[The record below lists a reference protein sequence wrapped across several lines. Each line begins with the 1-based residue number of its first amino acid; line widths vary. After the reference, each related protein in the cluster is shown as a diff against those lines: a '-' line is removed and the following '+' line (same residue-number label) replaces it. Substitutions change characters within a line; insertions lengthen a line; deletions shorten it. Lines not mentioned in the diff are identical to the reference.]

1 MKKNDF
7 NDGICESCGNTG
19 LAGEKCI
26 VCGGVMSKI
35 AQDAEDPMLTD
46 DIDSKEPEVYPLEAL
61 DDEIKEGDDENIN

>member
-26 VCGGVMSKI
+26 VCVGVMSKI